1 MIETKSILLDENNPN
16 TLNLEM
22 KKHELNNNY
31 NNNKNSSLFLNNFCS
46 INSCLINN
54 IKKFKPNK
62 NKIEAVYDKR
72 SICTSNYSKENIYSQ
87 FKVILPIQETDIRDT
102 RVLNFFSLLKL
113 QLKSKEMKNVFSEK
127 VTYTNTLLTLETL
140 DLRRLQNKN
149 KNSHLFFKQIQALQH
164 EYKTNLRNSPKKNQL
179 NTIEKIKLFQIF
191 NKYENFLIEKIYK
204 IQEKQIL
211 LFKKLAVT
219 FFPNYYEKILLIRE
233 DFFKTMKIHSSKHSP
248 FLQKWLQRSKKT
260 KYSTYDSTFFRSQHT
275 TNTYKIKKKQ
285 NKNEEYKNLD
295 AFNKLYFFHNYKES
309 LLQIYRNNIISFFNK
324 PLILQDKIETQSGN
338 SFYDF
343 TYNDSE
349 DKYIA
354 ETNSF
359 QEYTQEHPDSE
370 TIDLY
375 YGDNTPRTNSSQI
388 IMIQDK
394 FVRGYDNQLKKLKQG
409 DFLARSTGIYG
420 IKNHN
425 LLKLKDLNL
434 RESSLNFN
442 YYIDTLLKEIIQNP
456 LWLLSHRW
464 SLDIYSNKDFE
475 NFKPICPVFL
485 DYEMAN
491 DFINSKTKWLEQVA
505 NSYKRYIKKDGIFNR
520 AILRKKGKKQGPN
533 LKQIKKIRE
542 NLFSRFEKTKLNSI
556 TLNEFLN
563 YYKTLIKNSNRVEF
577 LLFPSKKTHKF
588 EKFNKLNV
596 FSSLKK
602 IKQKDLNILDKKNK
616 ICFKPPLIYDFFSLF
631 YN

>member
-1 MIETKSILLDENNPN
+1 MIEIKSILLDENNPN
-16 TLNLEM
+16 TLSLEM
-22 KKHELNNNY
+22 KKYELKNNY
-31 NNNKNSSLFLNNFCS
+31 NKKNDSSLFLNKFRS

-72 SICTSNYSKENIYSQ
+72 SICTSKDSKDNTYSK
-87 FKVILPIQETDIRDT
+87 FKIILPIQETDMSDT

-113 QLKSKEMKNVFSEK
+113 QLKSNDMKKKFSEK
-127 VTYTNTLLTLETL
+127 VPSINTLLTLETL
-140 DLRRLQNKN
+140 DLRRLQNDN
-149 KNSHLFFKQIQALQH
+149 QNSHLFFKQIQALQH
-164 EYKTNLRNSPKKNQL
+164 EYKTNLRTSPKKNQL
-179 NTIEKIKLFQIF
+179 NIIEKIKLFQIF

-211 LFKKLAVT
+211 LFKKLAAT

-233 DFFKTMKIHSSKHSP
+233 GFFKTMKIHSSKYSP
-248 FLQKWLQRSKKT
+248 FLQKWLQRAKKT

-275 TNTYKIKKKQ
+275 INTYKTKKKQ
-285 NKNEEYKNLD
+285 NYNEEYKNLD
-295 AFNKLYFFHNYKES
+295 TFNKVYFFHDDKES
-309 LLQIYRNNIISFFNK
+309 LLQTYRNNIVSFFNK
-324 PLILQDKIETQSGN
+324 PLILQDKIETQSGC

-375 YGDNTPRTNSSQI
+375 YGDNTPRINSSQI
-388 IMIQDK
+388 TMIQDK
-394 FVRGYDNQLKKLKQG
+394 FWGYDNQLKKLKQG
-409 DFLARSTGIYG
+409 GFLARNTGIYG
-420 IKNHN
+420 IKDYN
-425 LLKLKDLNL
+425 LLKLKDLHL
-434 RESSLNFN
+434 KESSLNFN
-442 YYIDTLLKEIIQNP
+442 YYTDTLLQEIIQNP

-491 DFINSKTKWLEQVA
+491 DFINSKTEWLEQIA

-520 AILRKKGKKQGPN
+520 AILSKKGKKQGPN
-533 LKQIKKIRE
+533 LKQVKKIRE

-556 TLNEFLN
+556 TLSEFLN
-563 YYKTLIKNSNRVEF
+563 YYKILIKNSNNIEF
-577 LLFPSKKTHKF
+577 LLFPSKKTHKL
-588 EKFNKLNV
+588 EKFNKLNI

-602 IKQKDLNILDKKNK
+602 IKQKDLNLLDKKNK
-616 ICFKPPLIYDFFSLF
+616 MSLKPSLIHDFFSLF